1 MAQYHNNSNKA
12 FANHLSLTNLS
23 IIRNINSI
31 YKTNITII

>member
-12 FANHLSLTNLS
+12 FANHLSLTYG
-23 IIRNINSI
+23 ININSI